1 MTKKRFPIKAI
12 SIGFIACVV
21 VFIVGC
27 SQGKGFTN
35 ESPNSISTNTQTEN
49 LQKLCKVW
57 GYVKYTHP
65 VFLLGQKDWDAELL
79 ELIPEV
85 QAAKNEAQTNE
96 ILTNW
101 FNELGPVDYGTNSWV
116 SEWVNATEEQ
126 ISVQADLSWTTDQ
139 AYLGESLVTGLS
151 QLKEIPA
158 IRNRSKAPMNF
169 EKDKIHGV
177 GLTTFSNE
185 KTYENMDYSDINYR
199 LLGLFRYWNAM
210 EYYYPYLDILD
221 DDWNDVLTEFIP
233 QITEGTD
240 KQSYE
245 LTLVAMSTKLHDTH
259 ALFEDETF
267 LKKEFGQYTAPVIIT
282 KAEGKLVV
290 SYVWDETCPL
300 LPGDILLQLDGE
312 TMDSII
318 AHRKQYCSITT
329 DEKILTMIGRFL
341 LCSHDKV
348 MEITVLR
355 DNKELTLTVRGSEKY
370 VPQFKDPEYSHEL
383 LNNNIG
389 LINPRVLS
397 QGELSTIMTEFKDT
411 NGLIVDLRQYP
422 SDSIAA
428 TLGSYLVEKPTPFIL
443 ISMPSRAV
451 LGTFL
456 KSTLI
461 SSGFDE
467 REVRLDNTL
476 YYYENKTVI
485 LIDEHSSSLPEYTTM
500 AVRNGKNVVVMGEN
514 SNGTDG
520 DMAWLPLPGG
530 NSVAFSCLGFY
541 DPDGGQTQRIGLS
554 PDIYI
559 NRTIA
564 GVKDGRDEF
573 IEQAVQYILDENQ
586 TQS

>member
-35 ESPNSISTNTQTEN
+35 ESPNSISTDTQTEN

-101 FNELGPVDYGTNSWV
+101 FNELGPVDYGTNSRV

-158 IRNRSKAPMNF
+158 IRNWSKAPMNF

-185 KTYENMDYSDINYR
+185 KTYENMDYSDVNYR

-210 EYYYPYLDILD
+210 EYYFPYLDILD
-221 DDWNDVLTEFIP
+221 ENWHNVLTEFIP
-233 QITEGTD
+233 KMMEGSD

-245 LTLVAMSTKLHDTH
+245 LTLAAMSTKLHDAH
-259 ALFEDETF
+259 VFFNEQTF
-267 LKKEFGQYTAPVIIT
+267 LKQEFGQYTAPVILT
-282 KAEGKLVV
+282 KAEDKLLVLKALE
-290 SYVWDETCPL
+290 DTCPL
-300 LPGDILLQLDGE
+300 LPGDILLKLNGE
-312 TMDSII
+312 TIENVV
-318 AHRKQYCSITT
+318 AHRKQYHSITT
-329 DEKILTMIGRFL
+329 DEKILAVLGNQIL
-341 LCSHDKV
+341 SSHNEM

-355 DNKELTLTVRGSEKY
+355 DNKELTLTVKGSEEY
-370 VPQFKDPEYSHEL
+370 IPSYEDPESSHKL
-383 LNNNIG
+383 LDNNIG
-389 LINPRVLS
+389 LINPGVLAP
-397 QGELSTIMTEFKDT
+397 GEIFTIMTKFKDT
-411 NGLIVDLRQYP
+411 DGLIVDLRQYP
-422 SDSIAA
+422 SDYIQYS
-428 TLGSYLVEKPTPFIL
+428 LSNYLVEERTPFAIYSKP
-443 ISMPSRAV
+443 SMAIP
-451 LGTFL
+451 GTFL
-456 KSTLI
+456 KSVILNCGYIT
-461 SSGFDE
+461 
-467 REVRLDNTL
+467 NL
-476 YYYENKTVI
+476 YDDAYHYKNKVVV
-485 LIDEHSSSLPEYTTM
+485 LIDECTWSQPESTTM
-500 AVRNGKNVVVMGEN
+500 SLRNGKNVVVMGEN
-514 SNGTDG
+514 SIGADG
-520 DMAWLPLPGG
+520 DLAWLPLPDG
-530 NSVAFSCLGFY
+530 NQVSFTCLGVY
-541 DPDGGQTQRIGLS
+541 TPEGGQTQRIGLS

-573 IEQAVQYILDENQ
+573 LEHAVQYILDENQ
-586 TQS
+586 TPN

>member
-21 VFIVGC
+21 VFIVGYN
-27 SQGKGFTN
+27 QGKDFTN
-35 ESPNSISTNTQTEN
+35 ESPNSISTDTQTEN

-101 FNELGPVDYGTNSWV
+101 FNGLGPVDYGTNSRV
-116 SEWVNATEEQ
+116 SEWVNATEDQ
-126 ISVQADLSWTTDQ
+126 LSVQADLSWTTDT

-158 IRNRSKAPMNF
+158 IRNRSKAPVNF
-169 EKDKIHGV
+169 EKSQQHEI

-221 DDWNDVLTEFIP
+221 DDWNDALTKFIP
-233 QITEGTD
+233 QIIEGTD
-240 KQSYE
+240 KHSYE
-245 LTLVAMSTKLHDTH
+245 LTLAAMSTKLHDAH
-259 ALFEDETF
+259 VLFNEQTF
-267 LKKEFGQYTAPVIIT
+267 LKQEFGQYTAPVILT
-282 KAEGKLVV
+282 KAEDKLLVLKALE
-290 SYVWDETCPL
+290 DTCPL
-300 LPGDILLQLDGE
+300 LPGDILLKLNGE
-312 TMDSII
+312 TIENVV
-318 AHRKQYCSITT
+318 AHRKQYHSITT
-329 DEKILTMIGRFL
+329 DEKILAVLGNQIL
-341 LCSHDKV
+341 SSHNEM

-355 DNKELTLTVRGSEKY
+355 DNKELTLTVKGSKEY
-370 VPQFKDPEYSHEL
+370 IPSYEDPESSHKL
-383 LNNNIG
+383 LDNNIG
-389 LINPRVLS
+389 LINPGVLAP
-397 QGELSTIMTEFKDT
+397 GEIFTIMTKFKDT
-411 NGLIVDLRQYP
+411 DGLIVDLRQYP
-422 SDSIAA
+422 SDYIQYSLAN
-428 TLGSYLVEKPTPFIL
+428 YLVEERTPFAIYSKP
-443 ISMPSRAV
+443 SMAIP
-451 LGTFL
+451 GTFL
-456 KSTLI
+456 KSVILN
-461 SSGFDE
+461 SGYIT
-467 REVRLDNTL
+467 NL
-476 YYYENKTVI
+476 YDDAYHYKNKVVV
-485 LIDEHSSSLPEYTTM
+485 LIDECTWSQPESTTM
-500 AVRNGKNVVVMGEN
+500 SLRNGKNVVVMGEN
-514 SNGTDG
+514 SIGADG
-520 DMAWLPLPGG
+520 DLAWLPLPDG
-530 NSVAFSCLGFY
+530 NQVSFTCLGVY
-541 DPDGGQTQRIGLS
+541 TPDGGQTQRIGLS

-586 TQS
+586 TPN

>member
-1 MTKKRFPIKAI
+1 MTKFPIKAI

-27 SQGKGFTN
+27 NQGKDFTN
-35 ESPNSISTNTQTEN
+35 ESPNSISTDTQTEN

-101 FNELGPVDYGTNSWV
+101 FNELGPVDYGTNSRV
-116 SEWVNATEEQ
+116 SEWVNATEDQ
-126 ISVQADLSWTTDQ
+126 LSVQADLSWTTDQ

-185 KTYENMDYSDINYR
+185 KTYENMDYSDVNYR

-210 EYYYPYLDILD
+210 EYYFPYLDILD
-221 DDWNDVLTEFIP
+221 ENWHDVLTEFIP
-233 QITEGTD
+233 KMMEGSD

-245 LTLVAMSTKLHDTH
+245 LTLAAMSTKLHDAH
-259 ALFEDETF
+259 VFFNEQTF
-267 LKKEFGQYTAPVIIT
+267 LKKEFGQYTAPVIVT
-282 KAEGKLVV
+282 KAEDKLLVLK
-290 SYVWDETCPL
+290 SLEDTCPL
-300 LPGDILLQLDGE
+300 LPGDILLKLNGE
-312 TMDSII
+312 TIENVV
-318 AHRKQYCSITT
+318 AHRKQYHSITT
-329 DEKILTMIGRFL
+329 DEKILAVLGNQIL
-341 LCSHDKV
+341 SSHNEM

-355 DNKELTLTVRGSEKY
+355 DNKELTLTVKGSEEY
-370 VPQFKDPEYSHEL
+370 IPSYEDPESSHKL
-383 LNNNIG
+383 LENNIG
-389 LINPRVLS
+389 LINPGVLAP
-397 QGELSTIMTEFKDT
+397 GEIFTIMTKFKDT
-411 NGLIVDLRQYP
+411 DGLIVDLRQYP
-422 SDSIAA
+422 SDYIQYS
-428 TLGSYLVEKPTPFIL
+428 LSNYLVEERTPFAIYSKP
-443 ISMPSRAV
+443 SMAIP
-451 LGTFL
+451 GTFL
-456 KSTLI
+456 KSVILNCGYIT
-461 SSGFDE
+461 
-467 REVRLDNTL
+467 NL
-476 YYYENKTVI
+476 YDDAYHYKNKVVV
-485 LIDEHSSSLPEYTTM
+485 LIDECTWSQPEFTTM
-500 AVRNGKNVVVMGEN
+500 SLRNGKNVVVMGEN
-514 SNGTDG
+514 SIGADG
-520 DMAWLPLPGG
+520 DLAWLPLPDG
-530 NSVAFSCLGFY
+530 NQVSFTCLGVY
-541 DPDGGQTQRIGLS
+541 TPEGGQTQRIGLS

-573 IEQAVQYILDENQ
+573 LEQAVQYILDENQ
-586 TQS
+586 TPS

>member
-35 ESPNSISTNTQTEN
+35 ESPNSISTDTQTEN

-101 FNELGPVDYGTNSWV
+101 FNELGPADYGINSRV
-116 SEWVNATEEQ
+116 SEWVNATEYQ

-158 IRNRSKAPMNF
+158 IRNRSKAPVNF
-169 EKDKIHGV
+169 EKSPQHGV

-185 KTYENMDYSDINYR
+185 KIYENMDYSDINYR

-221 DDWNDVLTEFIP
+221 DDWNDALTEFIP
-233 QITEGTD
+233 QIIEGTD

-245 LTLVAMSTKLHDTH
+245 LTLAAMSTKLHDAH
-259 ALFEDETF
+259 VLFQDKTF
-267 LKKEFGQYTAPVIIT
+267 LKQEFGKYTAPVILT
-282 KAEGKLVV
+282 KAEDKLLVLKALE
-290 SYVWDETCPL
+290 DTCPL
-300 LPGDILLQLDGE
+300 LPGDILLKLNGE
-312 TMDSII
+312 TIENVV
-318 AHRKQYCSITT
+318 ARRKEYHSITT
-329 DEKILTMIGRFL
+329 DEKILAVLGRRIL
-341 LCSHDKV
+341 SSHNEM

-355 DNKELTLTVRGSEKY
+355 DNKELTLTVKGSKEY
-370 VPQFKDPEYSHEL
+370 IPSYEDPESSHKL
-383 LNNNIG
+383 LENNIG
-389 LINPRVLS
+389 LINPGVLAP
-397 QGELSTIMTEFKDT
+397 GEIFTIMTEFKDT
-411 NGLIVDLRQYP
+411 DGLIVDLRQYP
-422 SDSIAA
+422 SDYIQYSLAN
-428 TLGSYLVEKPTPFIL
+428 YLVEERTPFAIF
-443 ISMPSRAV
+443 SKPSLAIP
-451 LGTFL
+451 GTFL
-456 KSTLI
+456 KSVTFI
-461 SSGFDE
+461 SGY
-467 REVRLDNTL
+467 VANL
-476 YYYENKTVI
+476 YDDAYHYKNKVVV
-485 LIDEHSSSLPEYTTM
+485 LIDECTWSQPESTTM
-500 AVRNGKNVVVMGEN
+500 SLRNGKNVVVMGEN
-514 SNGTDG
+514 SIGADG
-520 DMAWLPLPGG
+520 DLAWLPLPDG
-530 NSVAFSCLGFY
+530 NQVSFTCLGVY
-541 DPDGGQTQRIGLS
+541 TPDGGQTQRIGLS

-559 NRTIA
+559 NRTIS

-573 IEQAVQYILDENQ
+573 IEQAIQYILNENQ
-586 TQS
+586 TPN